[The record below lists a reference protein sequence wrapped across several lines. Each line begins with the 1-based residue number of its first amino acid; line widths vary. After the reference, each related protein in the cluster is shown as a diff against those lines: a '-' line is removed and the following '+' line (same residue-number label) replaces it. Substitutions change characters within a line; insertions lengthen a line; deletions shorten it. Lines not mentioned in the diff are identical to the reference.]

1 MSKKEPKG
9 YYERFKAI
17 VWGEPKPPK
26 RRALKR
32 RARKRR
38 VVEERVPKREI
49 RIPSVKEIRE
59 LKKDYPEREG
69 FYMVGG
75 RKVKT
80 GMAAVLTRAPYKREI
95 EADLKTGKTKLEAH
109 RRRALSGR
117 YIGML
122 VTGERKPSKQLAIQL
137 EWKRRQTDQYYE
149 WFRHYYFEDWKEET
163 PIARFERRP
172 PISLEKAKEYARD
185 MWHARK
191 KLGLK
196 RLWLKIISPD

>member
-1 MSKKEPKG
+1 MRKEPKG
-9 YYERFKAI
+9 YYERFRAI
-17 VWGEPKPPK
+17 VWGKPKPPKPPK
-26 RRALKR
+26 RRP
-32 RARKRR
+32 RKRK
-38 VVEERVPKREI
+38 VVKEIVPKREI

-59 LKKDYPEREG
+59 LKEDYPERLA
-69 FYMVGG
+69 FA
-75 RKVKT
+75 K
-80 GMAAVLTRAPYKREI
+80 VLTRKPYKREI
-95 EADLKTGKTKLEAH
+95 AADLKRGKSKLEAH
-109 RRRALSGR
+109 RRRPLTDR

-122 VTGERKPSKQLAIQL
+122 VTGERRPSKQLAIQL

-149 WFRHYYFEDWKEET
+149 WFRHYYFEDWREET

-196 RLWLKIISPD
+196 RLWLKVVSPD